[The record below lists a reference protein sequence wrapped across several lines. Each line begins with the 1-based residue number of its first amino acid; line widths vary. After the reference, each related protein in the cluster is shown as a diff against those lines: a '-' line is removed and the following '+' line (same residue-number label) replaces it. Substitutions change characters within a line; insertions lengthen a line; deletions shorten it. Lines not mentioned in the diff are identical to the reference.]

1 MLFPYPFII
10 MFTFVLSFMIYPGPT
25 FSITFD
31 GISSTW
37 SIIIFVVIYNIGDT
51 LGRFTA
57 DINKFFNRQSLNFVF
72 FGRITFV
79 FTVTIMASG
88 VDSND
93 ILINNYIFPFM
104 NQFWFA
110 FTNGFCI
117 SIYLLI

>member
-1 MLFPYPFII
+1 M
-10 MFTFVLSFMIYPGPT
+10 
-25 FSITFD
+25 
-31 GISSTW
+31 SSTW

-57 DINKFFNRQSLNFVF
+57 DINNFFNKQSLNFVF
-72 FGRITFV
+72 FGRIVFV

-88 VDSND
+88 VDLND
-93 ILINNYIFPFM
+93 ILITNYIFPFM